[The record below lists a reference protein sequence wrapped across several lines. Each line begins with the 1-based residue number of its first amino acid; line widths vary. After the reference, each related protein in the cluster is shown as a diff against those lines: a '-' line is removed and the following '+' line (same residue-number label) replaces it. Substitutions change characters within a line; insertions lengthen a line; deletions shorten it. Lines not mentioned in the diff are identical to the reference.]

1 MENQKQKKRRTK
13 LFGYLDA
20 VIRVSDEKINSKGNA
35 DRQKQGWAR
44 VLVSAVSA
52 YGQILK
58 DVELEEIMERLE
70 KLETEREL
78 EKVR

>member
-1 MENQKQKKRRTK
+1 MENQKQTKRRTK